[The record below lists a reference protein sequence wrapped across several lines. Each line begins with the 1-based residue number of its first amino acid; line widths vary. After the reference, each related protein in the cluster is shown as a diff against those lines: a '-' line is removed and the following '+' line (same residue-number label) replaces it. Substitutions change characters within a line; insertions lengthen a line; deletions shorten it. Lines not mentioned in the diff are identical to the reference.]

1 MHLKFLY
8 EQKKQPGLEC
18 IISYCIKNNISD
30 SLKVQSVARK
40 YINKKF
46 PAVCNIP
53 RRFGWQFI

>member
-8 EQKKQPGLEC
+8 EQQKQPGLEY

-30 SLKVQSVARK
+30 SLKVQSVACK
-40 YINKKF
+40 HIIKKL

-53 RRFGWQFI
+53 RRFGRKFI